1 MERRVDRWISLEQF
15 EVWIH
20 GDYFNIHLLSTSIHQ
35 EKHDRLTL
43 IAFILTLIRFC
54 TSNSWLAFSCCT
66 TTHSF
71 SHITHVQR
79 GHWIKIFFYY
89 LMTTAEAPS
98 TPPTTSVND
107 LLLVDISASDRTG
120 KCIYQS
126 SFCLI
131 KINMSKVAL
140 EFNNLILKPFH
151 NIDLILVSLQIK
163 I

>member
-1 MERRVDRWISLEQF
+1 
-15 EVWIH
+15 
-20 GDYFNIHLLSTSIHQ
+20 
-35 EKHDRLTL
+35 
-43 IAFILTLIRFC
+43 
-54 TSNSWLAFSCCT
+54 
-66 TTHSF
+66 
-71 SHITHVQR
+71 
-79 GHWIKIFFYY
+79 
-89 LMTTAEAPS
+89 MTTAEAPS